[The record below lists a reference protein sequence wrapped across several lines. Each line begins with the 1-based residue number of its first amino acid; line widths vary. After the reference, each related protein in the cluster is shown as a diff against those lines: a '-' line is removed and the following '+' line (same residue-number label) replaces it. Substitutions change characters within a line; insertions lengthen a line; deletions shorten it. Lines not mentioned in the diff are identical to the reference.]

1 MADRITKQQYEV
13 MVADQ
18 MTEAAL
24 QQQVMALAFDLGW
37 LAYHTHDSRRSNPG
51 WPDLALC
58 HPKRGRFMV
67 RELKKSTGRLTPKQL
82 EWLHALEAAGI
93 DAGVWRPTQLL
104 DGTVLTELTA

>member
-1 MADRITKQQYEV
+1 MADRITKAQYDA

-18 MTEAAL
+18 MSETAL
-24 QQQVMALAFDLGW
+24 QAQIMALAFDLGW

-67 RELKKSTGRLTPKQL
+67 RELKKMNGRVSPEQRK
-82 EWLHALEAAGI
+82 WLDALRTADV
-93 DAGVWRPTQLL
+93 DARIWRPVDLL
-104 DGTVLTELTA
+104 DGTILDELTA

>member
-1 MADRITKQQYEV
+1 MPDRITKAQYDA

-18 MTEAAL
+18 MSEDAL
-24 QQQVMALAFDLGW
+24 QAQIMALAFDLGW

-67 RELKKSTGRLTPKQL
+67 RELKKSNGRVTPEQRK
-82 EWLHALEAAGI
+82 WIHALGESGI
-93 DAGVWRPTQLL
+93 DVGVWRPAELL
-104 DGTVLTELTA
+104 DGTVLAELTA